1 MPEEKIILCQEV
13 STDSSMSSSSSSSS
27 STCNARSS
35 VHFPPDDSIVTA
47 MHTRP
52 RTDIHDIPT
61 LYYSSYEIRQFKHK
75 YKNRVERRACELEE
89 EGCSSTA
96 STSGFMTDKM
106 LCSCDCHHS
115 ETVRALMTS
124 HHHHQSSGNSNCGTE
139 QQPPSRSSR
148 RPKHDN
154 SFWRTKVNW
163 RWQSSTTNT
172 SSSSRIRST
181 RTSHYDI
188 DSDIGETCNSHDSSI
203 EDYDELGVAHIGTP
217 FSSGRTW
224 FQSSHYL
231 LS

>member
-1 MPEEKIILCQEV
+1 MPEEQIILCQEV
-13 STDSSMSSSSSSSS
+13 STDSMSSSSSSSS
-27 STCNARSS
+27 TSCNSRSS

-47 MHTRP
+47 IHTRP

-61 LYYSSYEIRQFKHK
+61 LYYSSYEIKQFKHR

-89 EGCSSTA
+89 EGCCSST
-96 STSGFMTDKM
+96 STVSGPMTDKM
-106 LCSCDCHHS
+106 LDGNHS

-124 HHHHQSSGNSNCGTE
+124 HHQRSSTSEE
-139 QQPPSRSSR
+139 QQPPSLSRSSR

-163 RWQSSTTNT
+163 RWQSSTATT
-172 SSSSRIRST
+172 SSSSSRIRST
-181 RTSHYDI
+181 RTSHYDCE
-188 DSDIGETCNSHDSSI
+188 SESSETSSRHDSSTA
-203 EDYDELGVAHIGTP
+203 EDNYDEVVYA

-224 FQSSHYL
+224 FQSSQYL